1 VTSTLLP
8 FFGCNYDWKNESL
21 IKPKKK
27 QKKHK
32 KKKNH
37 KKECVFS

>member
-8 FFGCNYDWKNESL
+8 FFGCNYDWSNKSL
-21 IKPKKK
+21 IKTKKK
-27 QKKHK
+27 KKHK
-32 KKKNH
+32 KKKKKN